1 MCIQCVY
8 TVRVYTVKYAG
19 ILVSERLHTP
29 LRKLKNVANCFNNR
43 NIFNQIYHKW
53 PRFITSGQIAFGEFF
68 TECCKIFNRINL
80 QL

>member
-8 TVRVYTVKYAG
+8 TVRVYAVKYAG

-43 NIFNQIYHKW
+43 NIFNQI
-53 PRFITSGQIAFGEFF
+53 
-68 TECCKIFNRINL
+68 
-80 QL
+80 